1 MAGLGRTD
9 GIGPP
14 DPRTIRD
21 GSKTPENARH
31 AHRPDP
37 RHPLVPLCEG
47 VLGTEDPETLAARG
61 DLATWTGLSGDPAAA
76 RDQFADLAPVCKRI
90 LGSRLSQTAS
100 RATLRLA
107 RSRTAETL
115 VAEHPSRAIFIDKE
129 RSLSEDNTA
138 NGSDTLAMAQIL

>member
-1 MAGLGRTD
+1 
-9 GIGPP
+9 
-14 DPRTIRD
+14 
-21 GSKTPENARH
+21 
-31 AHRPDP
+31 
-37 RHPLVPLCEG
+37 VPLCEG